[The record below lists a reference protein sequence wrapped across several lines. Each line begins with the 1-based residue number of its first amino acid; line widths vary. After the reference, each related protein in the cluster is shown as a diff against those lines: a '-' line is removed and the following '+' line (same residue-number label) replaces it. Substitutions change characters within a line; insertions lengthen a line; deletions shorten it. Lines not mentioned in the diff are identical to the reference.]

1 MIQRTPSPIEAH
13 DLTEARDL
21 SQPASRTQN
30 IAPKQ
35 DSGSSWQQILSQ
47 SVTRPEQLLERLG
60 LPVERWLG
68 GAQAGHTL
76 FPIRVPE
83 PFIERMQPGN
93 PDDPLLRQV
102 LPLLEET
109 AEQPGFVRDP
119 LQEDNAIQTT
129 GLIRK
134 YRSRALLMVTGQCA
148 INCRYCF
155 RRHFPYDEQ
164 RLSPA
169 DRQQV
174 VDTLAASPEINEVI
188 FSGGD
193 PLAVSDQLLSQ
204 WASAISSI
212 PHIRRIRIHTRLPV
226 VIPQRVS
233 EALLKWINSTP
244 VQVVIVLH
252 INHPAEI
259 DQSTRRAM
267 GYLRAAGVTLL
278 NQSVI
283 LRGVNDNAEVLE
295 DLSEALFDA
304 GIMPYYLHAFD
315 PVAGAQ
321 HFDVTDEEARL
332 LVKDMLAR
340 LPGFLVPK
348 LVREVPG
355 KPAKTPIDLF
365 VDGLSGQTA
374 KTGPI

>member
-1 MIQRTPSPIEAH
+1 MIQRTPTSIEA
-13 DLTEARDL
+13 RL
-21 SQPASRTQN
+21 SGDDNR
-30 IAPKQ
+30 
-35 DSGSSWQQILSQ
+35 SWQQLLSD
-47 SVTRPEQLLERLG
+47 SITSPKELLTRLD
-60 LPVERWLG
+60 LPADQWLA
-68 GAQAGHTL
+68 GAEAGHQL
-76 FPIRVPE
+76 FHLRVPE
-83 PFIERMQPGN
+83 PFLARMEKGN
-93 PDDPLLRQV
+93 PADPLLRQV
-102 LPLLEET
+102 LPLHAET
-109 AEQPGFVRDP
+109 EAAQGFVTDP
-119 LQEDNAIQTT
+119 LQEDGAIQTT

-174 VDTLAASPEINEVI
+174 LDTLAASPEINEVI

-193 PLAVSDQLLSQ
+193 PLAVNDQLLSQ

-226 VIPQRVS
+226 VIPQRVGD
-233 EALLKWINSTP
+233 ALLKWISNTP

-259 DQSTRRAM
+259 DQPTRRAM
-267 GYLRAAGVTLL
+267 GYLRAAGATLL

-283 LRGVNDNAEVLE
+283 LKGVNDDADVLE
-295 DLSEALFDA
+295 ELSEALFDA

-321 HFDVTDEEARL
+321 HFDVTDDEARL
-332 LVKDMLAR
+332 LVKDLLSR

-355 KPAKTPIDLF
+355 KSAKTPIDLF
-365 VDGLSGQTA
+365 ANGL
-374 KTGPI
+374 